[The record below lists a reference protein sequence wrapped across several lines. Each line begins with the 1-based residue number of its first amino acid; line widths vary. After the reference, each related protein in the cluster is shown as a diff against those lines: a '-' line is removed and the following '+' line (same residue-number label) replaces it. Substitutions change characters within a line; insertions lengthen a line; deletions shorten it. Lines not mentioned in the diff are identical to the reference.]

1 MKTMKPM
8 KAYEQALS
16 LAETLKLKG
25 VSRSLDEMVNDAES
39 RKVSYISFLNSVFSA
54 EISWR
59 AKRRFEHDNVTW
71 QAPISQ

>member
-1 MKTMKPM
+1 MKPMKPM

-39 RKVSYISFLNSVFSA
+39 F
-54 EISWR
+54 
-59 AKRRFEHDNVTW
+59 
-71 QAPISQ
+71 